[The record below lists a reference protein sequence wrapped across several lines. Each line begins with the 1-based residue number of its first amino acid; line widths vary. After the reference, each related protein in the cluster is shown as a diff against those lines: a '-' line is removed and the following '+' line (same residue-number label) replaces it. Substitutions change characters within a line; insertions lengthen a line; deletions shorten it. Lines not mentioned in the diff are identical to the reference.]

1 MWFLK
6 IFSREWKVIKMRIS
20 FIGTKGMNFGNSAFG
35 GFETV
40 VTELAPRLVVA
51 GHTVT
56 IYCRK
61 NLYTTNN
68 WPREVR
74 GVRLKFVGSI
84 ETKNL
89 GTMTN
94 SFLSILDAIR
104 DRVDAV
110 LLFNLGLGIFV
121 PLLKLFGIKVITHL
135 DGIEWERGKWGRL
148 AKSTFQLGA
157 FLNVKLAD
165 ELIADAMEIQRIYL
179 ERFHRQPIM
188 ISYGAEVRNDH
199 DPETIQEFGL
209 SVYSYYLLVTRF
221 VPENNPLFIIQNY
234 LQSQS
239 QRPLVVLGKNY
250 YNSAYESE
258 IRKIDDPRVLFLG
271 HVADRKSLYEFYKYS
286 YCYIHGHSVGGTNP
300 TMLEALA
307 NSCCVL
313 ALNTPFNKE
322 MLGNGEFG
330 RFFDLEADDFVEQ
343 LDFLDAHAE
352 IVAALREKAITRV
365 TTYYNWES
373 VTESYLKLFD
383 SIRE

>member
-1 MWFLK
+1 MK
-6 IFSREWKVIKMRIS
+6 IA

-40 VTELAPRLVVA
+40 VTELAPRLVAA
-51 GHTVT
+51 GHSIT

-61 NLYTTNN
+61 NLYAAKI
-68 WPREVR
+68 WPSEIR
-74 GVRLKFVGSI
+74 GVRLKFAGSI

-94 SFLSILDAIR
+94 SLISILDAIR
-104 DRVDAV
+104 DRADSVV
-110 LLFNLGLGIFV
+110 LFNLGLGIFV

-148 AKSTFQLGA
+148 AKSTFQVGA

-165 ELIADAMEIQRIYL
+165 ELIADAEEIQRIYSD
-179 ERFHRQPIM
+179 RFHRQPIM
-188 ISYGAEVRNDH
+188 IPYGAEVRNDH
-199 DPETIQEFGL
+199 DPKMIQELGL
-209 SVYSYYLLVTRF
+209 NVYSYYLVVTRF

-239 QRPLVVLGKNY
+239 QRPLVVLGRNY
-250 YNSAYESE
+250 YKSAYESE
-258 IRKIDDPRVLFLG
+258 IRKINDPRVLFLG

-330 RFFDLEADDFVEQ
+330 RFFDLDGNDFTKQ
-343 LDFLDAHAE
+343 LNFLDTHPE
-352 IVAALREKAITRV
+352 IVAVLREKAITRI
-365 TTYYNWES
+365 TSYYNWES

-383 SIRE
+383 SIR

>member
-1 MWFLK
+1 M
-6 IFSREWKVIKMRIS
+6 KVA

-40 VTELAPRLVVA
+40 VTELAPRLVAA

-61 NLYTTNN
+61 NLYKNN
-68 WPREVR
+68 DWPQEVR
-74 GVRLKFVGSI
+74 GVHLKFVASI

-110 LLFNLGLGIFV
+110 LLFNLGLGLFV

-148 AKSTFQLGA
+148 AKSTFQTGA

-165 ELIADAMEIQRIYL
+165 ELIADAEEIQKIYSD
-179 ERFHRQPIM
+179 RFHCQPTM
-188 ISYGAEVRNDH
+188 IPYGAEIRTDH
-199 DPETIQEFGL
+199 DTKMIQNLGL
-209 SVYSYYLLVTRF
+209 SAHSYYLLATRF
-221 VPENNPLFIIQNY
+221 VPENNPLFIIRNY

-258 IRKIDDPRVLFLG
+258 IREIDDPRVLFLG

-300 TMLEALA
+300 TMLESLA
-307 NSCCVL
+307 NSCCIL

-322 MLGNGEFG
+322 MLGDGEFG
-330 RFFDLEADDFVEQ
+330 RFFDLDPDSFAKQ
-343 LDFLDAHAE
+343 LDFIDTHPE
-352 IVAALREKAITRV
+352 IVAALREKALTRI

-373 VTESYLKLFD
+373 VTDSYLKLFEK
-383 SIRE
+383 ICK